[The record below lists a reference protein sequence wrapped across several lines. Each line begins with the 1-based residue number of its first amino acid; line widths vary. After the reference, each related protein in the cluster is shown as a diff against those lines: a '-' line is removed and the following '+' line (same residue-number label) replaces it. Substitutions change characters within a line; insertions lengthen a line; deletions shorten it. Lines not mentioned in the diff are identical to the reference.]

1 MVYAI
6 TGERR
11 INESRRGI
19 GRCYRGRG
27 GLCGW
32 TRDVGGQRQAG
43 KEEEAGEEV
52 GGAGEVDRRER
63 GDGDGQDL
71 GEEEGADHSADGA
84 DTVDCSLQLALR
96 CGIDA
101 AGHQGLHGG
110 AGDAPESEEGNG
122 AEKHPAARGEGETQE
137 AERAEGQAGKN
148 AAAFAEATD
157 EGADENAGDDA
168 GADADDG
175 EGEADVTLGPSVAI
189 LRIEDEDGGKRLLRK
204 IEERHNSSEAEE
216 LAMGTEEGE
225 RA

>member
-71 GEEEGADHSADGA
+71 GEEEGADHAADGA
-84 DTVDCSLQLALR
+84 DTVDGSLQLALR
-96 CGIDA
+96 SRVD
-101 AGHQGLHGG
+101 
-110 AGDAPESEEGNG
+110 P
-122 AEKHPAARGEGETQE
+122 T
-137 AERAEGQAGKN
+137 
-148 AAAFAEATD
+148 
-157 EGADENAGDDA
+157 
-168 GADADDG
+168 
-175 EGEADVTLGPSVAI
+175 
-189 LRIEDEDGGKRLLRK
+189 
-204 IEERHNSSEAEE
+204 RH
-216 LAMGTEEGE
+216 
-225 RA
+225 